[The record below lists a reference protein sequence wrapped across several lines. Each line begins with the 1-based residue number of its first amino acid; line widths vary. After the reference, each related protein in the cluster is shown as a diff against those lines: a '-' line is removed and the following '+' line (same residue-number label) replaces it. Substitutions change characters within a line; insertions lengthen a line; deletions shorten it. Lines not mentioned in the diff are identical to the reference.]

1 MTVLLQVKL
10 CAPSSEGDGGGG
22 GGRRRG
28 RALPSG
34 GRCAWRLLK
43 GNVMRVSTLL
53 PSYVGAVED
62 QVFVKVSCGCCLA
75 LLKRE
80 EIYKKNRGIKYFFFL
95 FYLLILVSFFSIIRF
110 RCLVVVCFALL
121 KH

>member
-1 MTVLLQVKL
+1 MTVLLQVKP
-10 CAPSSEGDGGGG
+10 CAPSSEGDGGGGG

-34 GRCAWRLLK
+34 GRRAWRLLK

-62 QVFVKVSCGCCLA
+62 QVFVKESCGCRLA

-80 EIYKKNRGIKYFFFL
+80 EIYKILKGI
-95 FYLLILVSFFSIIRF
+95 
-110 RCLVVVCFALL
+110 
-121 KH
+121 